1 MAEQSQEP
9 QAPKAP
15 ARRKFKFAKTRTEL
29 EIDVLQKCL
38 DDPRQFVR
46 HMFGVKPTPQQDK
59 ILAAMRLPGAHV
71 TVRSG
76 HGIGKS
82 TVMAWLILWFVL
94 FHRDCKVPCTAP
106 SGHQLKDV
114 LWSEVGKWHQRMPAK
129 FRNEIVILA
138 DRVVHAV
145 EPKTRF
151 AVARTARKEKPEAL
165 QGFHATN
172 MLFLVDEAAGVDEA
186 IFAVT
191 EGALTT
197 ANARTLLT
205 GNPTRSEGYFFD
217 THNDKEL
224 SKDWTKLHFSSE
236 ESPLADRKWIERVRR
251 KYGEDHPFWKVR
263 VQGEF
268 PEASANILIPFAY
281 LERAQHAAVRPEG
294 LRVAGLDV
302 ARFGDD
308 RSALVIRQGN
318 VITEIQVWSGYSVTE
333 TARRALFLSGLYDV
347 ICVDE
352 IGVGGGAAD
361 VLRESGQIRVIPVTV
376 SRSSDDPQF
385 ARLRDQLWFS
395 TRDWFCGEESVA
407 ICKNPHTEDLIAEL
421 AGIHFSYFQGSE
433 RLKIDSKDEIK
444 ETLGYSPDIADAL
457 TMTFAVP
464 YSALG
469 GAMGIHETAKAMG
482 AVFGD
487 GDKENIKIVDPE

>member
-1 MAEQSQEP
+1 
-9 QAPKAP
+9 
-15 ARRKFKFAKTRTEL
+15 
-29 EIDVLQKCL
+29 
-38 DDPRQFVR
+38 
-46 HMFGVKPTPQQDK
+46 MFGVRPTKQQDE
-59 ILAAMRLPGAHV
+59 ILAAMRFPGAHV

-94 FHRDCKVPCTAP
+94 FHKDCKVPCTAP

-114 LWSEVGKWHQRMPAK
+114 LWSEVAKWHQKMPKK
-129 FRNEIVILA
+129 FQKELVILA
-138 DRVVHAV
+138 TSVVHSI
-145 EPKTRF
+145 EPKTRY

-172 MLFLVDEAAGVDEA
+172 MLFLVDEAAGVDET

-224 SKDWTKLHFSSE
+224 SKGWTKLHFSSVD
-236 ESPLADRKWIERVRR
+236 SPLADRQWIERTRR
-251 KYGEDHPFWKVR
+251 KYGEQHPFWKVR
-263 VQGEF
+263 VMGEF

-281 LERAQHAAVRPEG
+281 LERAQNTIVAPSG

-308 RSALVIRQGN
+308 RSALVIRQGS
-318 VITEIQVWSGYSVTE
+318 VVTEIQVWSGYSIPE
-333 TARRALFLSGLYDV
+333 TARRALALAGLYDV
-347 ICVDE
+347 ICIDE

-361 VLRESGQIRVIPVTV
+361 VLRETGRVRVVPVTV
-376 SRSSDDPQF
+376 SRSSEDPQF

-395 TRDWFCGEESVA
+395 CRDWFCAEEPVHVSKT
-407 ICKNPHTEDLIAEL
+407 IHTEDLIAEL
-421 AGIHFSYFQGSE
+421 AGIHFAYFQGTE

-444 ETLGYSPDIADAL
+444 KTLGYSPDIADAL

-464 YSALG
+464 FSALG
-469 GAMGIHETAKAMG
+469 GKMGIHETAKSMG
-482 AVFGD
+482 AVFTLTD
-487 GDKENIKIVDPE
+487 EEVAQLLAAREAKENNSIC